1 MSDRYLYK
9 AKRVDNKEWI
19 KGYLYRISESLNPFI
34 MLVNRNAESHEVD
47 PSTICQYTGLHD
59 CTKWEQLS
67 KMEQDKF
74 LSEWNIKEN
83 RKNQKEDWN
92 GKKIWENDIIRLHQF
107 LFDGSE
113 YEKEILISIEYITE
127 MMCFGA
133 NLIEAKEIKRYMGY
147 KDEDTEKV
155 VIPFN
160 DFYGLHDESFE
171 VIGNIFDNPS
181 LLEGGT
187 E

>member
-59 CTKWEQLS
+59 CTKWGQLS

-92 GKKIWENDIIRLHQF
+92 GKKISENDIVKSANSGGIGIIKFGLYNSKHYGFYIKWVGNFDYREDIFYWCNNHF
-107 LFDGSE
+107 LT
-113 YEKEILISIEYITE
+113 I
-127 MMCFGA
+127 A
-133 NLIEAKEIKRYMGY
+133 
-147 KDEDTEKV
+147 
-155 VIPFN
+155 
-160 DFYGLHDESFE
+160 
-171 VIGNIFDNPS
+171 GNTLDNPE
-181 LLEGGT
+181 LLEGAT
-187 E
+187 ESKAAQCVGRWE